1 MVENW
6 QTNLAVKYNVNSLSG
21 LPCNQRTQCKGGWRT
36 YTWELEGRRRQWGKK
51 TGISL
56 QLLAQPMSSEVLLF
70 NFLQNSKSFF
80 TWTILNDSQ
89 REFAALFPKIPY
101 KSVLASYRSIYEC
114 SREDCKMAWIHNLI
128 KLHVHYILNRILKK
142 ATKTSWTCNI
152 FPSISL

>member
-1 MVENW
+1 MWIAYLVYHAIRELNAREAGEPTLGSW
-6 QTNLAVKYNVNSLSG
+6 RGGGDSGERRLESLFSCW
-21 LPCNQRTQCKGGWRT
+21 LSQCLQKFCCST
-36 YTWELEGRRRQWGKK
+36 SYK
-51 TGISL
+51 T
-56 QLLAQPMSSEVLLF
+56 AKV
-70 NFLQNSKSFF
+70 FF

-89 REFAALFPKIPY
+89 RQFAALFPKIPY